1 MAQKF
6 ATRKFN
12 GDSQYSWAVFRA
24 ADVKGQRGI
33 LVWGCADPIVTG
45 LTKREADYYKQKFEK
60 EFA

>member
-24 ADVKGQRGI
+24 VDVKRQRGI
-33 LVWGCADPIVTG
+33 LVWGNAEPIVTG

>member
-6 ATRKFN
+6 ATRKYN

-24 ADVKGQRGI
+24 AEVKGFRGI
-33 LVWGCADPIVTG
+33 VVYGNAEPIVTG

>member
-6 ATRKFN
+6 ATRKYN

-24 ADVKGQRGI
+24 AEVKGLRGI
-33 LVWGCADPIVTG
+33 IVYGNAEPIVTG
-45 LTKREADYYKQKFEK
+45 LTKREADYYKRKFER